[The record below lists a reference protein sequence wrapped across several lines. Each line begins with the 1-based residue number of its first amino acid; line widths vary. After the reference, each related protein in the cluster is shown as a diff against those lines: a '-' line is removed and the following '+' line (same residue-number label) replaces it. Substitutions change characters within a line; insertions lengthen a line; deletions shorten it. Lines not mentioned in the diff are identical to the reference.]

1 MTDTGPEN
9 PIQDELSAFVDG
21 ELNSEARAR
30 ITARLESDP
39 AATDATETYERQ
51 KSLLHALFDPVLQEP
66 VPQSLIPP
74 EPRLVSSTL
83 MNIAAAAA
91 YLVVGGMA
99 GWWLHE
105 RADSMPEAIA
115 DLPERAVSAHAVYT
129 PEVRHPVEVT
139 ADQQAHLVKWLTKR
153 LGVDVRTPV
162 LSTAG
167 YELVGGRLLPGLR
180 GPAAHFMYQEA
191 SGERLTLYVRAA
203 KSDTGE
209 TAFRY
214 SHEGGIGVF
223 YWIDSDIGYAL
234 AGRMEKDELLDVANL
249 IYRQL
254 NP

>member
-1 MTDTGPEN
+1 MTSTGPEY

-21 ELNSEARAR
+21 ELDSEAHAR
-30 ITARLESDP
+30 VTTRLESD
-39 AATDATETYERQ
+39 AEAKDATETYELQ
-51 KSLLHALFDPVLQEP
+51 KSLLHALFDPILQEP
-66 VPQSLIPP
+66 VSQSLIPL
-74 EPRLVSSTL
+74 EPRSVSATL
-83 MNIAAAAA
+83 LKIAAAAA

-99 GWWLHE
+99 GWWLHD
-105 RADSMPEAIA
+105 RAGATPEAIA

-153 LGVDVRTPV
+153 LGVDVRAPV
-162 LSTAG
+162 LSTYG
-167 YELVGGRLLPGLR
+167 YELVGGRLLPGVK
-180 GPAAHFMYQEA
+180 GPAAQFMYQEA

-214 SHEGGIGVF
+214 SHEDGIGVF
-223 YWIDSDIGYAL
+223 YWIDGDVGYAL
-234 AGRMEKDELLDVANL
+234 AGRMEKDALLDVANL

>member
-1 MTDTGPEN
+1 MTSTGPET
-9 PIQDELSAFVDG
+9 PIQDELGAFVDG
-21 ELNSEARAR
+21 ELDSEARAR
-30 ITARLESDP
+30 VAARLEADP
-39 AATDATETYERQ
+39 EAAGATEAFELQ

-83 MNIAAAAA
+83 LKIAAAAA
-91 YLVVGGMA
+91 YLMVGGMA

-105 RADSMPEAIA
+105 RAESTPEATA

-214 SHEGGIGVF
+214 SHVGGIGVF
-223 YWIDSDIGYAL
+223 YWIDGDIGYAL